1 MRTLLLAALLAL
13 SGCATFS
20 EQLELTFPDG
30 TIVSYRVQSSV
41 LGTGETEFSSGA
53 DGSTAYSTKDT
64 GLSDNGLAALGVIA
78 EGAVNGLI
86 PVDGFGGGFNELTTY
101 TYGITP

>member
-13 SGCATFS
+13 SSCATFS
-20 EQLELTFPDG
+20 ERLELTFPDG
-30 TIVSYRVQSSV
+30 TIVSYRVRSSV

-78 EGAVNGLI
+78 EGAVK
-86 PVDGFGGGFNELTTY
+86 GFGGGFSGVTTADLR
-101 TYGITP
+101 